1 MGEAARRKKLTK
13 NYGKYYN
20 VSNFRQLKQKT
31 ETVIAL
37 IQDISDNFQQLDN
50 LSFRKD
56 MVQIYYETNP
66 LKIREILCR
75 WQKDKEIFD
84 LKIKKETDDYFQHYH
99 PKKKNYIAELMMFYI
114 LKIYMHEE
122 MNQRGIGERMYFLY
136 FIGDAIIKALK
147 SHSERQMWQ
156 QFKKFLN
163 ESISRGIQT
172 ENLPEL
178 IDFNK
183 KIQNN
188 HPQLKVDKIQYCY
201 RSSIPITRVMHS

>member
-1 MGEAARRKKLTK
+1 
-13 NYGKYYN
+13 
-20 VSNFRQLKQKT
+20 
-31 ETVIAL
+31 
-37 IQDISDNFQQLDN
+37 
-50 LSFRKD
+50 
-56 MVQIYYETNP
+56 
-66 LKIREILCR
+66 
-75 WQKDKEIFD
+75 
-84 LKIKKETDDYFQHYH
+84 
-99 PKKKNYIAELMMFYI
+99 MFYI

-122 MNQRGIGERMYFLY
+122 INQRGIGERMYFLY